1 MTSHLVRMGGIT
13 ILLVLS
19 MFYPFLPGDYDGL
32 AMALSTTAQLLG
44 TVGLLLVPIGALWL
58 VYEARKRANRNHSIN
73 TDRGY
78 YFALASLIAAS
89 IVAIAVSFSMF
100 FGFGISFGAITLA
113 LWFYLV
119 SRLIPRVKLLKKGET
134 HTINP
139 TPFYLIFIPIA
150 LLLFQIMFATSA
162 TEFSRNRA
170 IMKSAELINE
180 IEKHHAAQGR
190 YPSSLLAVWKDFD
203 PSVVGVERFHY
214 APNGN
219 AYNLFFEQPRFLL
232 DKIGTQEFVMY
243 NKLDEHVMTSHAAWI
258 LISSPEQLKSRQGWY
273 AVHDTSTP
281 HWKTFLFD

>member
-1 MTSHLVRMGGIT
+1 MTSHLLRMGGIT
-13 ILLVLS
+13 ILLVLC

-44 TVGLLLVPIGALWL
+44 TVGLLLVPIGAFWL
-58 VYEARKRANRNHSIN
+58 IYEARKRGRRAHSPN

-89 IVAIAVSFSMF
+89 IVAIAVSLSSF
-100 FGFGISFGAITLA
+100 FGFGISLGALTLA
-113 LWFYLV
+113 LWFYV
-119 SRLIPRVKLLKKGET
+119 ISRVVPRLKLLKKAET
-134 HTINP
+134 QTINP

-150 LLLFQIMFATSA
+150 LLLFQITLATPA
-162 TEFSRNRA
+162 TAFSRNRT
-170 IMKSAELINE
+170 IMRSAELINE
-180 IEKHHAAQGR
+180 IEKHHAAHGR

-258 LISSPEQLKSRQGWY
+258 LISSPEQLKGRQGWY
-273 AVHDTSTP
+273 AVNDTPTP
-281 HWKTFLFD
+281 HWKSFLFD